1 MDQISQQ
8 PNLEY
13 SSDSNSYIEP
23 YSSSSSNSDSS
34 LGADLLPLP
43 SLDLLLL
50 SPDLSLSEPSTTS
63 ISNSKHSIGARIQAI
78 TYLELSLPHFQITA
92 KTGVSKSQIYRLR
105 EKVLSRRWDPK
116 TSTIIEIYHVDD
128 SSR

>member
-13 SSDSNSYIEP
+13 SSNSNSYIEP

-34 LGADLLPLP
+34 LGADLLPPP
-43 SLDLLLL
+43 SLDLSLLS

-63 ISNSKHSIGARIQAI
+63 ISNLKHSIGARIQAL
-78 TYLELSLPHFQITA
+78 TYLELKLPHFQIIA
-92 KTGVSKSQIYRLR
+92 KIGVSKSQIYKLR
-105 EKVLSRRWDPK
+105 EKALSHR
-116 TSTIIEIYHVDD
+116 
-128 SSR
+128 